1 MNHNR
6 IALALAMATAAL
18 LLGFTNAEGD
28 PRARTQ
34 DNQASQEQS
43 KPSPPV
49 AMGQDAAKP
58 EGKLV
63 QADPKKICMVT
74 NKAFDK
80 DQIPVQIK
88 GRTYY
93 GCCEMCKGELEK
105 DPKQRVAIDPV
116 SRKKVDKSQAV
127 IGVAPNGG
135 IVYFESIGN
144 LEKYNSTLA
153 SPRTN

>member
-6 IALALAMATAAL
+6 TALVLTVAMAVFFGL
-18 LLGFTNAEGD
+18 MNAQAD
-28 PRARTQ
+28 PRPRTQ
-34 DNQASQEQS
+34 DNQP
-43 KPSPPV
+43 KPS
-49 AMGQDAAKP
+49 AMVTGHDAAKP
-58 EGKLV
+58 ESKLI

-74 NKAFDK
+74 NTAFDK

-116 SRKKVDKSQAV
+116 SGKKVDKSRAV
-127 IGVAPNGG
+127 IGIASNGG
-135 IVYFESIGN
+135 VFYFENSGN
-144 LEKYNSTLA
+144 LEKYNSTLG
-153 SPRTN
+153 SPRAN

>member
-1 MNHNR
+1 MKHNR
-6 IALALAMATAAL
+6 TMLVLTVATAAL
-18 LLGFTNAEGD
+18 FLGITNAQAG

-34 DNQASQEQS
+34 DNQPSQEQA
-43 KPSPPV
+43 KPSPMTTGPNGV
-49 AMGQDAAKP
+49 KA

-74 NKAFDK
+74 NKGFDK
-80 DQIPVQIK
+80 EQIPVRIK

-93 GCCEMCKGELEK
+93 GCCEMCKGILEK

-116 SRKKVDKSQAV
+116 SMKKVDKSQAV
-127 IGVAPNGG
+127 VGVASNGG
-135 IVYFESIGN
+135 VVYFESSGN

-153 SPRTN
+153 SPRAN